1 MPHPKVIQEPFPSIA
16 STRPPPA
23 PPSHACC
30 RTREEGAACSVKGK
44 PHAKAR
50 CWVVVW
56 LLTEP
61 LTPVCGWGWRL
72 CKHSSCLPISLED
85 PHSHP
90 AVRSPAPRFGTGMEV
105 REGHL
110 ARALRQH
117 PQASQGCAGVSPFVQ
132 RPPRGEKLGAS

>member
-1 MPHPKVIQEPFPSIA
+1 M
-16 STRPPPA
+16 
-23 PPSHACC
+23 
-30 RTREEGAACSVKGK
+30 KGK

-50 CWVVVW
+50 CWVVLW

-72 CKHSSCLPISLED
+72 CLPISLED

-90 AVRSPAPRFGTGMEV
+90 AVPSPAPRFGTGMEV

-110 ARALRQH
+110 ARALRQQ
-117 PQASQGCAGVSPFVQ
+117 PQASPFVQ
-132 RPPRGEKLGAS
+132 RPPRGEKLGASCAASV